1 MTQDEIE
8 QTRFEYLMKR
18 CKTGSVT
25 LVEGIT
31 VEEASVIGENTNI
44 LKGIQISSGWS
55 RQSMV
60 NGQLGALIGKLTT
73 KRQGL
78 PTELKTELLAK
89 GYTGNSR
96 VGTSGLEKQYEDIL
110 KASNSSYSVKY
121 NSNGEPIITN
131 NVNGEKGDNI
141 RLSIDL
147 ELQSFADELITNELT
162 TCNSFNTYFNKMYF
176 VMMNPNNGEILVMS
190 AKEINK
196 ETGEVKDISTGNFLE
211 AVEIGSTSK
220 AGTLYTGFK
229 ENIIVPNTYFVDE
242 PLWFKGSTKA
252 KQSWK
257 TMGNINEIDAL
268 AWSSNVYM
276 FRIAMKLAGVEYVP
290 HGALNVDLNR
300 FVKTLSTI
308 RRDFG
313 ELGLGVKTGLDVPN
327 ESDGYKGRDTAPG
340 HLLDACIGQY
350 DTYTPIQL
358 AQYTCTLANMGKKVQ
373 PHFLIESFKSDG
385 EGNRY
390 TTYKFKTNIQDD
402 VSSQADAFKQIKAG
416 MRACVTRTD
425 GTSHTYWSEKPYAV
439 YCKTGTAEKYDG
451 NSNVDHPNHLQIGYI
466 SATEDS
472 KPLVAFASIAF
483 REDRSSSGAD
493 SSAPIIAHQVV
504 DKYVEKYGLN

>member
-1 MTQDEIE
+1 MQ
-8 QTRFEYLMKR
+8 
-18 CKTGSVT
+18 
-25 LVEGIT
+25 
-31 VEEASVIGENTNI
+31 
-44 LKGIQISSGWS
+44 KGI
-55 RQSMV
+55 
-60 NGQLGALIGKLTT
+60 
-73 KRQGL
+73 
-78 PTELKTELLAK
+78 
-89 GYTGNSR
+89 R
-96 VGTSGLEKQYEDIL
+96 VIIVGGTSGLEKQYEDIL

-121 NSNGEPIITN
+121 NSHGDPIITN

-327 ESDGYKGRDTAPG
+327 ESDGYKGKDCPW
-340 HLLDACIGQY
+340 
-350 DTYTPIQL
+350 
-358 AQYTCTLANMGKKVQ
+358 
-373 PHFLIESFKSDG
+373 
-385 EGNRY
+385 
-390 TTYKFKTNIQDD
+390 
-402 VSSQADAFKQIKAG
+402 AFIRC
-416 MRACVTRTD
+416 MYRT
-425 GTSHTYWSEKPYAV
+425 
-439 YCKTGTAEKYDG
+439 
-451 NSNVDHPNHLQIGYI
+451 I
-466 SATEDS
+466 
-472 KPLVAFASIAF
+472 
-483 REDRSSSGAD
+483 
-493 SSAPIIAHQVV
+493 
-504 DKYVEKYGLN
+504 

>member
-1 MTQDEIE
+1 M
-8 QTRFEYLMKR
+8 
-18 CKTGSVT
+18 
-25 LVEGIT
+25 
-31 VEEASVIGENTNI
+31 
-44 LKGIQISSGWS
+44 
-55 RQSMV
+55 
-60 NGQLGALIGKLTT
+60 
-73 KRQGL
+73 

-121 NSNGEPIITN
+121 NSNGDPIITN

-176 VMMNPNNGEILVMS
+176 VMMDPNNGEILVMS

-327 ESDGYKGRDTAPG
+327 ESDNMTHILQFNWHNIHVLLLIWVKKFNLISLLNHLKVMEKEIDT
-340 HLLDACIGQY
+340 
-350 DTYTPIQL
+350 QL
-358 AQYTCTLANMGKKVQ
+358 IN
-373 PHFLIESFKSDG
+373 S
-385 EGNRY
+385 
-390 TTYKFKTNIQDD
+390 
-402 VSSQADAFKQIKAG
+402 KQIFK
-416 MRACVTRTD
+416 MMFLHRQM
-425 GTSHTYWSEKPYAV
+425 
-439 YCKTGTAEKYDG
+439 
-451 NSNVDHPNHLQIGYI
+451 HLN
-466 SATEDS
+466 
-472 KPLVAFASIAF
+472 K
-483 REDRSSSGAD
+483 
-493 SSAPIIAHQVV
+493 
-504 DKYVEKYGLN
+504 